1 MIRRPPRSTR
11 TDPLFPSTT
20 LFRSIR
26 PVADLAPHESFRA
39 ADLGDLAALRA
50 LMPGIDAIV
59 HLGGQSVEGPWGDVL
74 DRNIVGAYNLFEAAR
89 QEGVR
94 RVVFASSCHAVGFY
108 RLDETIAADAYFR
121 PDSRYGVSKVFGEA
135 LRSEELKAE

>member
-74 DRNIVGAYNLFEAAR
+74 DRNIVGAYNLFEADR
-89 QEGVR
+89 KSTR
-94 RVVFASSCHAVGFY
+94 LNSSH
-108 RLDETIAADAYFR
+108 
-121 PDSRYGVSKVFGEA
+121 
-135 LRSEELKAE
+135 

>member
-74 DRNIVGAYNLFEAAR
+74 DRNIVGASNLFEAAR

-108 RLDETIAADAYFR
+108 RLDETNAAAAYPR
-121 PDSRYGVSKVFGEA
+121 TTSPHGVSPA
-135 LRSEELKAE
+135 IDQAP

>member
-26 PVADLAPHESFRA
+26 PVADLVPHESFRA

-59 HLGGQSVEGPWGDVL
+59 HIGGQSVEGPWSDVL
-74 DRNIVGAYNLFEAAR
+74 DRNIVGAYNLLEVAR
-89 QEGVR
+89 QDGVR
-94 RVVFASSCHAVGFY
+94 RVVFASSCLAVGY
-108 RLDETIAADAYFR
+108 SRRDENTAAA
-121 PDSRYGVSKVFGEA
+121 
-135 LRSEELKAE
+135 RSVWPATPP